1 MKGTTS
7 LDFSQTPWGVDD
19 WATWDRIRPQGTPLR
34 GDSQYTHFL
43 TIEVPE
49 TDPLVL
55 VIRAAILY
63 PTVKDQ
69 QSVPYLCP
77 KREKTTPSYDK
88 LWERINGWLT
98 SLLDKETS
106 AAALDRLKGIF
117 PVQTQPFK
125 VPELDP
131 GAVQA
136 LPAYQKKLLN
146 REGVP
151 NWFELFLYPTEAYVN
166 LCPGTIHSYF
176 KTFPDSV
183 ILLARVLARLYQSAL
198 VQVQGILAKKAA
210 RLAARQKA
218 ERAEKR
224 RLQFVSDCFFDA
236 DKKPKWSLRWRWEEV
251 KKSTNELVK
260 REEEEKEEK
269 EEEEFESKLKEI
281 YDAFAKDRDFAKFL
295 GENLG
300 NLMRGLGYSFAID
313 AAGAIP
319 GIGPVIQVAIAAT
332 DIKGAVEA
340 TVNSSAAQERADR
353 LTKRV
358 TLVRKLKSASSSL
371 TSSPTIAGAQIMAL
385 CVEDLAKASRQEAL
399 KEMGVSVSA
408 AMLALVPGI
417 PAAVSASGKLGF
429 RLYGFLASVYA
440 EYLAM
445 KSWEALITN
454 TNRQPKDVMS
464 AYQDFDWMKAVVV
477 RQALAVQ
484 SAAKKSSGQKPVE
497 QAINGLG
504 GEVAEYI
511 GIANELEKLNK
522 DISETKQAVDAEW
535 QFFANA
541 ALLLGREEDLTTM
554 KQNLQAWVAS
564 ATEPKYLR
572 ISRITLTPLQP
583 APPASNPLRPPG
595 RSSRRNL

>member
-1 MKGTTS
+1 MGTPS
-7 LDFSQTPWGVDD
+7 LEFSQTPWSRDV
-19 WATWDRIRPQGTPLR
+19 WRTWDRIRDRGTPLR
-34 GDSQYTHFL
+34 KDSKYTDFL

-49 TDPLVL
+49 TDPLVP

-69 QSVPYLCP
+69 KSVPYLCP
-77 KREKTTPSYDK
+77 KWEKTTPSYDK

-106 AAALDRLKGIF
+106 AAALHRLNEIF
-117 PVQTQPFK
+117 PGQTQTFK

-136 LPAYQKKLLN
+136 LPAHKGLLN
-146 REGVP
+146 RKGVP
-151 NWFELFLYPTEAYVN
+151 NWFELFLYPTEAYVK
-166 LCPGTIHSYF
+166 LCSGAIHRYF
-176 KTFPDSV
+176 ETFPDSV
-183 ILLARVLARLYQSAL
+183 ILLARVLARLYQNAL

-224 RLQFVSDCFFDA
+224 CLQFVSDCFFDA

-269 EEEEFESKLKEI
+269 EEKEFESKLTEI
-281 YDAFAKDRDFAKFL
+281 YDAFAKDHAFAEFL

-340 TVNSSAAQERADR
+340 TVNSSAAQERAE
-353 LTKRV
+353 RV
-358 TLVRKLKSASSSL
+358 TKTVTNVTNHVNGVRKLKSASSSA
-371 TSSPTIAGAQIMAL
+371 TGSPTIAGAQIMAL
-385 CVEDLAKASRQEAL
+385 CVEDLAKASRQDAL

-445 KSWEALITN
+445 KSWKALITN

-477 RQALAVQ
+477 QQALAVQ
-484 SAAKKSSGQKPVE
+484 STAKKSSGQKPVE

-511 GIANELEKLNK
+511 GIADVLEKLNN
-522 DISETKQAVDAEW
+522 DISETKEAVDAEW

-554 KQNLQAWVAS
+554 KENLRKWVAS

-572 ISRITLTPLQP
+572 ISRFTLTPLRP
-583 APPASNPLRPPG
+583 APPAR
-595 RSSRRNL
+595 